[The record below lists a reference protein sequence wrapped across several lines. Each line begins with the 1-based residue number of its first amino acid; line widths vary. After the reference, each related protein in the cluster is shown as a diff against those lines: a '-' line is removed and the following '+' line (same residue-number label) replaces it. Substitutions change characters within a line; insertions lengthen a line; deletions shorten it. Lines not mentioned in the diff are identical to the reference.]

1 MKVRK
6 AVNSTGSASLKRQER
21 RQGRKVHLALTPA
34 NDDELKQVRK
44 ALGDEIPDGY
54 IAGWA
59 STMDLDSYRD
69 VVVPGAFDASIK
81 ARGLTGPKGIKLLLN
96 HNWTQ
101 LAGVIKVL
109 ETRQGKLWIEAQ
121 LNLDVEYVEDM
132 YSNIKMIGGLSFSVG
147 FFLQEYNIRQDEQNR
162 DYFELVKGDLFE
174 VSVVP
179 FPANSEAVMEF
190 VKSSELDMKDL
201 ADGLGDDDDDDDEE
215 DEEDFVEPTTI
226 AEFEK
231 MLVNNGLVKSRN
243 DARLITLEVK
253 QGVHLF
259 VTKEMSAPAGK
270 QGTSHEAKAPA
281 AESAVQKAL
290 KVLSEMKG
298 ILPKTEA

>member
-1 MKVRK
+1 M
-6 AVNSTGSASLKRQER
+6 
-21 RQGRKVHLALTPA
+21 TPA

-253 QGVHLF
+253 QVVHLF

>member
-1 MKVRK
+1 M
-6 AVNSTGSASLKRQER
+6 
-21 RQGRKVHLALTPA
+21 
-34 NDDELKQVRK
+34 
-44 ALGDEIPDGY
+44 
-54 IAGWA
+54 
-59 STMDLDSYRD
+59 
-69 VVVPGAFDASIK
+69 PGAFDASIK
-81 ARGLTGPKGIKLLLN
+81 ARGLTGPKGVKLLLN

-109 ETRQGKLWIEAQ
+109 ETRQGRLWIEAQ

-147 FFLQEYNIRQDEQNR
+147 FFLQEYNIRQDDQNR

-179 FPANSEAVMEF
+179 FPANSEAIMEF
-190 VKSSELDMKDL
+190 VKFNEPELLDL
-201 ADGLGDDDDDDDEE
+201 QDGMGEDDDDDDNE
-215 DEEDFVEPTTI
+215 DDFVEPATI

-231 MLVNNGLVKSRN
+231 MLVSNGLVKSRN

-253 QGVHLF
+253 QVAHLF

-270 QGTSHEAKAPA
+270 QNSASHEVKAPV

-290 KVLSEMKG
+290 KMFSEMKS
-298 ILPKTEA
+298 ILPKSEA